1 MNKRLPVI
9 LAAFLFSAA
18 AQSFTTAS
26 AEYSFC
32 NKTSYALSAAIGY
45 AEEGR
50 MITRGWWRL
59 RAGQCKVVMTN
70 EITPGR
76 YFVYA
81 EAIPGHRGPLRTWSG
96 ETPLCVENES
106 LFTLRDQDVCAS
118 DPRRQREFFSVD
130 VEEGTDGSW
139 RTEFAEENNYN
150 VYKAEVAGVQ
160 RLLKDVGY
168 EIRRI
173 DGSLGRATQKVLRD
187 YRKDRGLGDSG
198 VYDDALVDQLI
209 VEANERDAKVGFF
222 FCNATQL
229 PVWAALA
236 QVDEEEGYRSA
247 GWWRMEGSE
256 CAKVLRG
263 ELTANHYYVYGI
275 MDLGDRDVP
284 LAGGTKKLCIS
295 NVQFDAA
302 GEVDCEESGY
312 QDALFRRVEIGS
324 EKAWT
329 YQFAPEQFNPDLV
342 QAAPAQPSFEE
353 VAAEEPDGE
362 EPDGEADSG
371 NNATLRRPGE

>member
-1 MNKRLPVI
+1 MYRKIALTLIVAWVSAI
-9 LAAFLFSAA
+9 GAAR
-18 AQSFTTAS
+18 

-45 AEEGR
+45 VEEGR

-59 RAGQCKVVMTN
+59 RPGQCKVVMT
-70 EITPGR
+70 EAVKPGR
-76 YFVYA
+76 YFVYS

-96 ETPLCVENES
+96 DTPLCVENES
-106 LFTLRDQDVCAS
+106 IFTLRDQDVCAA
-118 DPRRQREFFSVD
+118 DPRRQREFFTVD
-130 VEEGTDGSW
+130 VDEETDGSW
-139 RTEFAEENNYN
+139 RTEFSEEFNYN

-168 EIRRI
+168 QISRI
-173 DGSLGRATQKVLRD
+173 DGSLGRKTQQVLRK

-198 VYDDALVDQLI
+198 VYDDALIDQLI
-209 VEANERDAKVGFF
+209 NEANERDAKLGFF

-229 PVWAALA
+229 PIWAAIA
-236 QVDEEEGYRSA
+236 QTDEEDGYRST

-263 ELTANHYYVYGI
+263 ELPSNQYYVYGV
-275 MDLGDRDVP
+275 MDLGDRDIP
-284 LAGGTKKLCIS
+284 LAGGENKFCVT

-302 GEVDCEESGY
+302 GDIDCNEAGFE
-312 QDALFRRVEIGS
+312 DAMFRKVEIGG

-329 YQFAPEQFNPDLV
+329 YQFTPDQFNPEI
-342 QAAPAQPSFEE
+342 AN
-353 VAAEEPDGE
+353 AETV
-362 EPDGEADSG
+362 EASDS
-371 NNATLRRPGE
+371 E

>member
-1 MNKRLPVI
+1 MKKHFTI
-9 LAAFLFSAA
+9 LFATLFVATISNAFSSAR
-18 AQSFTTAS
+18 

-70 EITPGR
+70 AIEAGR

-96 ETPLCVENES
+96 DTSLCVENES
-106 LFTLRDQDVCAS
+106 LFTLRDQDVCVS
-118 DPRRQREFFSVD
+118 DPRRQRNFFPVD
-130 VEEGTDGSW
+130 VTEGNDGSW

-168 EIRRI
+168 EVSTI
-173 DGSLGRATQKVLRD
+173 DGSLGRNTQNILRA
-187 YRKDRGLGDSG
+187 YRKDRGMGNSG
-198 VYDDALVDQLI
+198 VYDDALIDQLI
-209 VEANERDAKVGFF
+209 LEANERDSKLGFF

-229 PVWAALA
+229 PVWAAMA
-236 QVDEEEGYRSA
+236 QLNQDSEYHSS

-263 ELTANHYYVYGI
+263 ELTSNHYYVYGI

-284 LAGGTKKLCIS
+284 LAGGTKKLCVS

-302 GEVDCEESGY
+302 TDGEECEDAGY
-312 QDALFRRVEIGS
+312 QSALFRKIEIGS

-329 YQFAPEQFNPDLV
+329 YQFSPEQFNPDIV
-342 QAAPAQPSFEE
+342 NNEPAPAPENTDEQ
-353 VAAEEPDGE
+353 
-362 EPDGEADSG
+362 
-371 NNATLRRPGE
+371 